1 MNHDIDG
8 EDQLQMAV
16 VRSFTYRML
25 LTKIYNDND
34 NNCNNNNNGNNNNI
48 LIRKLY
54 IAHVVQEL
62 ELRRPNFK
70 SKLYDNYDN

>member
-25 LTKIYNDND
+25 LTKIYNN
-34 NNCNNNNNGNNNNI
+34 NNCNNNNNGNKNNI
-48 LIRKLY
+48 LIRTLY
-54 IAHVVQEL
+54 MAHIIQEL
-62 ELRRPNFK
+62 ELRQPNFK